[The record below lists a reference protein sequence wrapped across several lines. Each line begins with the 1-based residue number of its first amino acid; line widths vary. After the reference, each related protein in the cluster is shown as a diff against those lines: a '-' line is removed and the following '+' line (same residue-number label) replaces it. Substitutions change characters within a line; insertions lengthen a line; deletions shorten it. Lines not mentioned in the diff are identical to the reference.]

1 MKQLNITRVLH
12 EILSNSIERSIL
24 RLIKESFLAL
34 MILDSIRLLN
44 GLQIK
49 SKRQIF
55 NNFIL
60 KKLFR
65 NILILQIL
73 SLIHTKNR

>member
-24 RLIKESFLAL
+24 RFIKESFLAL
-34 MILDSIRLLN
+34 MILDSIRLLT

-55 NNFIL
+55 NIFIL